1 MGRAVASQSQRCPCR
16 RGWSQQGTPGATEE
30 RPGGF
35 GSGVT
40 RGGGRDERCFC
51 ADRLLTACA
60 RGEGALASPTCCDR
74 CLRSPGTSCRGGQG
88 GGPRPRPR
96 EAWGPAGPSLI
107 EGLSS
112 QLPQR
117 RRFVPGDS
125 ALFSRVAGFPR
136 CGGLCGVARPSSAF
150 WSRPA
155 TVALCTFISVLTDG
169 GVSGGKGPGQ
179 GRGPRRTGGGVARGP
194 LAAGAANGRSSSAI
208 RSHLSFVL

>member
-1 MGRAVASQSQRCPCR
+1 MDETSVVSVLTVCSQPVLVGRAPWPAPRAVTGASGPLEPPA
-16 RGWSQQGTPGATEE
+16 G
-30 RPGGF
+30 
-35 GSGVT
+35 
-40 RGGGRDERCFC
+40 
-51 ADRLLTACA
+51 
-60 RGEGALASPTCCDR
+60 
-74 CLRSPGTSCRGGQG
+74 GGQG

-136 CGGLCGVARPSSAF
+136 HSGLCGVARPSSAF

-179 GRGPRRTGGGVARGP
+179 GRGPRRTGGGVACGP
-194 LAAGAANGRSSSAI
+194 LAVGAANGRSSSAI